1 MEFVAAVDDKGK
13 PTGGFEPA
21 CYPCGDCALR
31 LRPDMKISVLVAVFR
46 NERGAGQND
55 PTFHS
60 DFVAGKQI
68 YDSLQDVE
76 PTVPLLK
83 FNPTSEVNKTS
94 SYGYRVKQSF
104 GLLTDAEFAALVEE
118 WLMFKLRFRF
128 RLRLRVNEPR
138 ANGWA
143 NGWANSFR
151 LAGNVIGWWSKC
163 IFNARIYFTDT
174 QLYTWAD

>member
-31 LRPDMKISVLVAVFR
+31 LRPDMKVSVLVAIFR

-83 FNPTSEVNKTS
+83 FNPTSEVNKT
-94 SYGYRVKQSF
+94 
-104 GLLTDAEFAALVEE
+104 
-118 WLMFKLRFRF
+118 
-128 RLRLRVNEPR
+128 
-138 ANGWA
+138 
-143 NGWANSFR
+143 
-151 LAGNVIGWWSKC
+151 
-163 IFNARIYFTDT
+163 
-174 QLYTWAD
+174 